1 MGARVRLD
9 EGPGHAVETTDRLV
23 TEAVKGGRR
32 EVEIEFGTSGATIP
46 DWYGDSL
53 ASDYTGKQ
61 SSEGFEKSGVIV

>member
-32 EVEIEFGTSGATIP
+32 EVEIELVAANTTICK
-46 DWYGDSL
+46 GDG
-53 ASDYTGKQ
+53 D
-61 SSEGFEKSGVIV
+61 GVAVVYNARREETMSKAVKA

>member
-1 MGARVRLD
+1 MDA
-9 EGPGHAVETTDRLV
+9 TDGERGELL
-23 TEAVKGGRR
+23 ECCRG